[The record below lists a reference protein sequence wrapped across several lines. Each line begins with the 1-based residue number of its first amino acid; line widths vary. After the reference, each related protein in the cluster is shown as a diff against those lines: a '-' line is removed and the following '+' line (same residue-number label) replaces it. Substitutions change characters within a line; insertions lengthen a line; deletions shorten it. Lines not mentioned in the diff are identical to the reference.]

1 MAAAPGSK
9 PSTPPECGFTKQ
21 ELFERLEKART
32 AAPDLF
38 ADFFFKTKE
47 EAPERFKHLADG
59 VLVRCLECGRTMGAH
74 PSTPVVPA
82 PVTAAS
88 AAASDG
94 WLTSCFPSGV
104 FVMAGCDAGNPHAA
118 VVWFVFCLLAVIGF
132 HFCRFSLGG
141 VADNGV
147 WQLVTWGLA
156 WISVRIVRNFSQSK
170 I

>member
-74 PSTPVVPA
+74 VESATLTAEALAVVQSVARAEAQKVRDEALSTPGSRTVRTVATSRSGASAESPAPGSVGPTSVNSTPSTRREA
-82 PVTAAS
+82 PGTPPDREGA
-88 AAASDG
+88 
-94 WLTSCFPSGV
+94 PSRDDD
-104 FVMAGCDAGNPHAA
+104 DA
-118 VVWFVFCLLAVIGF
+118 
-132 HFCRFSLGG
+132 
-141 VADNGV
+141 
-147 WQLVTWGLA
+147 
-156 WISVRIVRNFSQSK
+156 
-170 I
+170 